1 MVVILHIKD
10 ELVRRA
16 REVLPGA
23 YAPYSHY
30 AVGAAIYACGEF
42 FTGVNVENAS
52 YGLTICAER
61 AAAVAAV
68 TAGCRR
74 FDAIAIAVSQGQATP
89 CGACRQ
95 FLREFGLDFPVFL
108 VSDDGM
114 VREFTLAEL
123 LPESFGPEF
132 LEPEENDDI

>member
-1 MVVILHIKD
+1 MNSKEELIL
-10 ELVRRA
+10 RA
-16 REVLPGA
+16 RDALSQA
-23 YAPYSHY
+23 YAPYSGY
-30 AVGAAIYACGEF
+30 AVGAAILAGGEI

-68 TAGCRR
+68 TAGKRR
-74 FDAIAIAVSQGQATP
+74 FDAIAIAVGKGRATP

-95 FLREFGLDFPVFL
+95 FLREFGRSYPVYL
-108 VSDDGM
+108 VDSDGS
-114 VREFTLAEL
+114 VATFTLEDL

-132 LEPEENDDI
+132 LETEERDDV

>member
-1 MVVILHIKD
+1 LHDREELIL
-10 ELVRRA
+10 RA
-16 REVLPGA
+16 RESLGRA
-23 YAPYSHY
+23 YAPYSGY
-30 AVGAAIYACGEF
+30 AVSAAILAEGEI

-68 TAGCRR
+68 TAGKRR
-74 FDAIAIAVSQGQATP
+74 FDAIAIAVGKGRATP

-95 FLREFGLDFPVFL
+95 FLREFGLNYPVYL
-108 VSDDGM
+108 VAEDGI
-114 VREFTLAEL
+114 VTTFTLEEL

-132 LEPEENDDI
+132 LDMEGRDDL